1 MTLAPLASLL
11 VSLPAVADLTL
22 IEDGVARS
30 VIQVAP
36 QVMAA
41 TPEDG
46 DLHRLARSVEDL
58 AHYLEVMSGAG
69 VDIVPH
75 VLAEED
81 ERIPILIGEVATA
94 RFGPVSSNDRAG
106 QGFRVV
112 VTPEAVG
119 LLGESD
125 LATSYAIYELLDQL
139 GCRWYIPSE
148 MGEVIPHSPTVAVP
162 EQDLDSV
169 PYTLYRG
176 IWYADEEY
184 RRRNRLGGLR
194 LNAGHAL
201 EQYLGKGVLEENP
214 AWKAV
219 GADGLH
225 HGSRLKWSAP
235 GVAEAIA
242 DTIIRRMDADPD
254 RESVSLSP
262 DDGLGFDHTDDLEL
276 DAGDWDP
283 AYQGPSITDRLIW
296 FTNRIA
302 DRVTTRHPDVLFGLL
317 AYVNF
322 TRPPVREQVH
332 LNIVPQIAPIG
343 YSRAHPMTDDGEPN
357 NAAFRELVTGW
368 AQAADML
375 SYYFYGWFLAEASA
389 PCPFITKWATNIPI
403 VYEQGRCRLWQ
414 PETVPSF
421 ETNLHALYMG
431 IRMAWDPSQDPLAI
445 VEELH
450 ERFYGSAARQ
460 MAAYWHFIDGVWVD
474 TPEYSGGGWGHLR
487 RWTPERLARAR
498 DLMDAARQAAQ
509 TPQEVFRVR
518 LADESLGLF
527 ELFMKLR
534 QDLAEGRFGQLDEEA
549 ERYRVRA
556 VALGERYAPQYAFTK
571 LWWTRDDMTMHS
583 LYFRLFY
590 EATYR
595 DAARIART
603 FDRLTDPPLRRWR
616 YRKDEAGDGETL
628 GWMGEDFDD
637 ADWPAT
643 DPCVET
649 WSSLGYHND
658 MGVMWYRTEVELP
671 QVPAGRRV
679 SLWIGATDGTAEV
692 FVNGLSVDHVTATG
706 ERRESF
712 SGYAAPASFDVTD
725 AVRAGPNL
733 VAIRCERTY
742 INEVGTGGLLG
753 PAVLYRERD

>member
-1 MTLAPLASLL
+1 MAVSATADVIL
-11 VSLPAVADLTL
+11 V
-22 IEDGVARS
+22 EDGVVRS

-41 TPEDG
+41 TPDDG

-69 VDIVPH
+69 VDIAPH
-75 VLAEED
+75 ALSEHD
-81 ERIPILIGEVATA
+81 ERLPILIGELATA
-94 RFGPVSSNDRAG
+94 RFGQVTSHDRAG
-106 QGFRVV
+106 QGYRVV

-119 LLGESD
+119 LMGESD
-125 LATSYAIYELLDQL
+125 LATSYAIYELLHQL
-139 GCRWYIPSE
+139 GCRWYMPSE
-148 MGEVIPHSPTVAVP
+148 MGEAIPDLPTVAVP
-162 EQDLDSV
+162 KQDIDAV
-169 PYTLYRG
+169 PHTLFRG
-176 IWYADEEY
+176 IWYADDDY

-201 EQYLGKGVLEENP
+201 EQYLGDEVLDEHPE
-214 AWKAV
+214 WKAV
-219 GADGLH
+219 AADGRH

-242 DTIIRRMDADPD
+242 DTIIRRMDADPG
-254 RESVSLSP
+254 RESVALSP
-262 DDGLGFDHTDDLEL
+262 DDGLGFDHSDDLEL

-296 FTNRIA
+296 FSNRIA
-302 DRVTTRHPDVLFGLL
+302 DRVTARHPDVLFGLL

-332 LNIVPQIAPIG
+332 PSIVPQIAPIG

-357 NAAFRELVTGW
+357 NVAFRELVTGW

-389 PCPFITKWATNIPI
+389 PCPFIVKWATNIPI
-403 VYEQGRCRLWQ
+403 VYEQGGCRLWQ
-414 PETVPSF
+414 PESVPSF

-431 IRMAWDPSQDPLAI
+431 LRMAWDPSQDPLAI

-450 ERFYGSAARQ
+450 ERFYGHAARE

-474 TPEYSGGGWGHLR
+474 VPEYSGGGWGHTR

-498 DLMDAARQAAQ
+498 ELMDAARRAAQ
-509 TPQEVFRVR
+509 TPEEVFRVR

-534 QDLAEGRFGQLDEEA
+534 LDLAEGRFDQLDVA
-549 ERYRVRA
+549 GERYRVRA

-571 LWWTRDDMTMHS
+571 LSWTREDVTLHS
-583 LYFRLFY
+583 RYFRAFY
-590 EATYR
+590 QATYR

-603 FDRLTDPPLRRWR
+603 FDVLTDPPLRRWR
-616 YRKDEAGDGETL
+616 YRKIGADDEGAPD
-628 GWMGEDFDD
+628 WMGEKLAD
-637 ADWPAT
+637 ADWPVT
-643 DPCVET
+643 DPCVDT
-649 WSSLGYHND
+649 WSALGYHND
-658 MGVMWYRTEVELP
+658 MGSMLYRMRVELP
-671 QVPAGRRV
+671 EIPADRRAF
-679 SLWIGATDGTAEV
+679 LWIGATDGSTEV
-692 FVNGLSVDHVTATG
+692 FVNGRPAAHVTDTG
-706 ERRESF
+706 GRAERF
-712 SGYAAPASFDVTD
+712 SGYAAPASFDITE
-725 AVRAGPNL
+725 AMRAGQNL
-733 VAIRCERTY
+733 VAIRCERTF

-753 PAVLYRERD
+753 PVVVYRERD